1 MTDDQI
7 ETQLKGLIRIERKNT
22 NEILKLINLA
32 ESRDLALK
40 RGFSSTFD
48 WLTTGLGY
56 SSSAANR
63 RIQSARLIQTVPEAE
78 QKLEAGEVNL
88 TTLTKARS
96 AIRASEKVSGQKM
109 NDERQAEIIDAISNQ
124 TSDQVDATLLNLLSE
139 TASTVHQERAKQIT
153 EDLTRLTLNLT
164 KGDME
169 LLAWAK
175 DYLSHAVPDGA
186 LGQVIA
192 TVLVEF
198 KKMKEAKDTLKAQR
212 SSCEFTD
219 QKTGRTCGSTFQ
231 VESDHIV
238 PAALGG
244 SDDPSN
250 RRCLC
255 RRHNQMMARYWLGK
269 KWAGAWRKKRAFTGD
284 RDRPDEESA

>member
-7 ETQLKGLIRIERKNT
+7 ETQLKDLIQVERRNT

-63 RIQSARLIQTVPEAE
+63 RIQSARLIQAMPEIAE
-78 QKLEAGEVNL
+78 KLEVGDVNL

-96 AIRASEKVSGQKM
+96 AIRASEKVNGKKM
-109 NDERQAEIIDAISNQ
+109 NLDRQAEVIDAIANQ
-124 TSDQVDATLLNLLSE
+124 TSEQVDATLLTILPE

-164 KGDME
+164 KEDME
-169 LLAWAK
+169 KLAWAK
-175 DYLSHAVPDGA
+175 DYLSHVVPDGA
-186 LGQVIA
+186 LGLIFA
-192 TVLVEF
+192 RVLTEF
-198 KKMKEAKDTLKAQR
+198 KERHETKTTVKAQR
-212 SSCEFTD
+212 LTCEFTD
-219 QKTGRTCGSTFQ
+219 QKTGRTCGSTYQ
-231 VESDHIV
+231 TESDHIV

-255 RRHNQMMARYWLGK
+255 RKHNQMMARYWLGR
-269 KWAGAWRKKRAFTGD
+269 KWAGAWRKKQSHEA
-284 RDRPDEESA
+284 RPEHS